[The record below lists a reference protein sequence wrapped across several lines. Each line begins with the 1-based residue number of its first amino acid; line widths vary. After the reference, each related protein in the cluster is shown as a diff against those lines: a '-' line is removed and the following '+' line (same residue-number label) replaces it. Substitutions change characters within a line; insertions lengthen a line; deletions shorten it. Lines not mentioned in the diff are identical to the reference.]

1 MTENRQN
8 LINNHEYLEVYQI
21 AFNTVLKILKLQKV
35 FPKTTNII

>member
-21 AFNTVLKILKLQKV
+21 AFNTVMIIFEITKNFLKK
-35 FPKTTNII
+35 N